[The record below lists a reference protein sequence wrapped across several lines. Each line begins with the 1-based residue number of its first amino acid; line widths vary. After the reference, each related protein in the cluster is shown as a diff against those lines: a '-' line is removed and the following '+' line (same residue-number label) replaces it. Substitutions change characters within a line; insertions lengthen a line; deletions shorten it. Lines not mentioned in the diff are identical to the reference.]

1 MPLVSI
7 TIANDSTGGLDVIL
21 WASCA
26 VSCVVH
32 CGFLIMQPLLV
43 REVICF
49 IQFLLNSALNYILV
63 TLKIV

>member
-7 TIANDSTGGLDVIL
+7 TIAHDSTDGLDVIL

-26 VSCVVH
+26 VFGVVY
-32 CGFLIMQPLLV
+32 CGFLIMQHLLF

-49 IQFLLNSALNYILV
+49 IQFL
-63 TLKIV
+63 